1 MGEQP
6 DVHAELDEP
15 AALAQLAHDIDRVCR
30 LEGEFVVRSGA
41 VVSEY
46 FDKYLFESDPLLLR
60 RVAAAMVPLVPA
72 DTDLLGGL
80 ELGGVPIATMMSSL
94 TGLPALFVRKAPK
107 AYGTR
112 RLAEGADVDGR
123 RITLVEDIVTTG
135 GAARD
140 ATVALRGQGATVEV
154 VVCTIDRSEPGA
166 NRRHE
171 LGLETRSVLT
181 RADLDA
187 ARATA
192 RP

>member
-6 DVHAELDEP
+6 DAHAEPAEL
-15 AALAQLAHDIDRVCR
+15 AALARDIDRVCR
-30 LEGEFVVRSGA
+30 LEGEVVVRSGA

-166 NRRHE
+166 NRLHE

>member
-1 MGEQP
+1 MEQP
-6 DVHAELDEP
+6 DVLAEL
-15 AALAQLAHDIDRVCR
+15 ARDIDRVCR

-41 VVSEY
+41 VVTEY

-72 DTDLLGGL
+72 DTELLGGL

-123 RITLVEDIVTTG
+123 RVTLVEDIVTTG

-140 ATVALRGQGATVEV
+140 ATVALREQGAAVEV

-166 NRRHE
+166 NRLHE

-187 ARATA
+187 ARAAATA
-192 RP
+192 ARTSDQP

>member
-1 MGEQP
+1 MEQP
-6 DVHAELDEP
+6 DVLAEL
-15 AALAQLAHDIDRVCR
+15 ARDIDRVCR

-41 VVSEY
+41 VVTEY

-72 DTDLLGGL
+72 DTELLGGL

-140 ATVALRGQGATVEV
+140 ATVALREQGATVEV

-166 NRRHE
+166 NRLHE

-187 ARATA
+187 ARAAATA
-192 RP
+192 ARTSDQP